1 MVAAFTA
8 DYMEVINCLSVAGG
22 VRSKR
27 IKLPEPES
35 LRDAAAPA
43 EEWRALNL
51 WAKATGS
58 NSHNTDA
65 QYGWHGFMSVTAHVV
80 FFPQTSTS
88 VNIGTV
94 LQYHYVA
101 VYRLEHLISFLAL
114 SDS

>member
-43 EEWRALNL
+43 GEWRGLNL
-51 WAKATGS
+51 WAKTTGS
-58 NSHNTDA
+58 NIHNTDP
-65 QYGWHGFMSVTAHVV
+65 QYGWQGFMSVTRVV
-80 FFPQTSTS
+80 LST
-88 VNIGTV
+88 NF
-94 LQYHYVA
+94 Y
-101 VYRLEHLISFLAL
+101 ISIH
-114 SDS
+114 